1 MKKYLPIFITCLML
15 FIINNSIMAIAI
27 QKNNTIDNSI
37 KTGNFDFKKQ
47 LFSKPSSISLC
58 IDRIDM
64 KTGKVIINGTDTKQ
78 PSTPFTW
85 NWGDGRTTKGW
96 FPQKHTYSDL
106 TRNYIIEVTSHYSKN
121 KTDFEE
127 IIIRFVSPDIQ
138 LISLP
143 PDLSIIIPKYRVTLN
158 SRIPKYRIPNSL
170 TYFDDSYFKIIPRKI
185 VEYVLTV
192 AAHIQKDFI
201 NDDVCPV
208 NNSFIQ
214 YVLRDPK
221 FNGGYSLWYS
231 NPICLVVGDYG
242 FLNENNWST
251 LFHEM
256 GHNFSLNTP
265 SKYYFGGKIDGNAN
279 AILSES
285 LAQIFQ
291 HATAYELL
299 NNYSYYRL
307 SDDLYIEIK
316 QSTIETMN
324 IVVNSY
330 RRYINSRMEFNSW
343 NDSSTPEDET
353 FDTFMTIAYKF
364 FEHAENSD
372 LGYKIPLK
380 KMMALLQ
387 IFNEDMKNKYNQSCN
402 TKEAESFRATFMVA
416 ALSHAFSKD
425 LRKEFKNLNFPINDK
440 EFDILLDIS
449 NKSIP

>member
-1 MKKYLPIFITCLML
+1 
-15 FIINNSIMAIAI
+15 MAVAI
-27 QKNNTIDNSI
+27 QKNNTSVDFN
-37 KTGNFDFKKQ
+37 KTENFDFKRQ

-58 IDRIDM
+58 IDKIGM

-85 NWGDGRTTKGW
+85 NWGDGKTTKGW
-96 FPQKHTYSDL
+96 FPQRHTYSDL
-106 TRNYIIEVTSHYSKN
+106 TRNYIIKVISNYPKN

-127 IIIRFVSPDIQ
+127 IIIRFVSPDIKP
-138 LISLP
+138 ISLP
-143 PDLSIIIPKYRVTLN
+143 PDISIIIPKYKVVLK
-158 SRIPKYRIPNSL
+158 SRILKYGIPNNL
-170 TYFDDSYFKIIPRKI
+170 TYFDDSYFKITPRKI
-185 VEYVLTV
+185 IEYVLTV
-192 AAHIQKDFI
+192 AAYIQKDFI
-201 NDDVCPV
+201 NDDVYLV
-208 NNSFIQ
+208 NNSFKQ
-214 YVLRDPK
+214 CVLRDPK

-231 NPICLVVGDYG
+231 NPVCLVVGNYG
-242 FLNENNWST
+242 FLNEISWST

-265 SKYYFGGKIDGNAN
+265 SEYYFGGKIDGNAN

-307 SDDLYIEIK
+307 SDDLYIEIE
-316 QSTIETMN
+316 QSAIETMN

-330 RRYINSRMEFNSW
+330 RRYNNSRMEFNSW

-387 IFNEDMKNKYNQSCN
+387 IFNEDMKNKYNQSYN
-402 TKEAESFRATFMVA
+402 TKKAESFRATFMVA

-440 EFDILLDIS
+440 EFDNLLDIS
-449 NKSIP
+449 NTSLP

>member
-1 MKKYLPIFITCLML
+1 
-15 FIINNSIMAIAI
+15 MAIAI
-27 QKNNTIDNSI
+27 QKNNTSVNFN
-37 KTGNFDFKKQ
+37 KTENFDFKRQ
-47 LFSKPSSISLC
+47 LFGKPSSISLC
-58 IDRIDM
+58 IDKIYT
-64 KTGKVIINGTDTKQ
+64 KTGKVIINGSDTKQ
-78 PSTPFTW
+78 PSMPFTW

-106 TRNYIIEVTSHYSKN
+106 TRNYIIKVTSHYPKN

-127 IIIRFVSPDIQ
+127 IIIRFVSPDIKP
-138 LISLP
+138 ISLF
-143 PDLSIIIPKYRVTLN
+143 PDLSIIIPKSKVALK
-158 SRIPKYRIPNSL
+158 SRILKYGIPNNL
-170 TYFDDSYFKIIPRKI
+170 TYFDDNYFKIVPRKI
-185 VEYVLTV
+185 IEYVLTV
-192 AAHIQKDFI
+192 AAYIQKDFI
-201 NDDVCPV
+201 NDDVYLI
-208 NNSFIQ
+208 NNSFKQ

-221 FNGGYSLWYS
+221 FSGGYSLWYS
-231 NPICLVVGDYG
+231 NPVCLVVGDYG
-242 FLNENNWST
+242 FLNEISWST
-251 LFHEM
+251 LFHEI

-299 NNYSYYRL
+299 NNYLSYGL
-307 SDDLYIEIK
+307 SDDLYIEIE

-330 RRYINSRMEFNSW
+330 RRYINSKMEFNSW

-387 IFNEDMKNKYNQSCN
+387 MFNEDMRNKYNQSYN

-416 ALSHAFSKD
+416 ALSYAFSKD

-440 EFDILLDIS
+440 EFDNLLDIS
-449 NKSIP
+449 NTSLP

>member
-1 MKKYLPIFITCLML
+1 
-15 FIINNSIMAIAI
+15 MAVAI
-27 QKNNTIDNSI
+27 QKNNTSVDFN
-37 KTGNFDFKKQ
+37 KTENFDFKRQ

-58 IDRIDM
+58 IDKIGM

-85 NWGDGRTTKGW
+85 NWGDERTTKGW
-96 FPQKHTYSDL
+96 FPQRHTYSDL
-106 TRNYIIEVTSHYSKN
+106 TRNYIIKVISNYPKN

-127 IIIRFVSPDIQ
+127 IIIRFVSPDIKP
-138 LISLP
+138 ISLP
-143 PDLSIIIPKYRVTLN
+143 PDLSIIIPKYKVVLK
-158 SRIPKYRIPNSL
+158 SRILKYGIPNNL
-170 TYFDDSYFKIIPRKI
+170 TYFDDSYFKITPRKI
-185 VEYVLTV
+185 IEYVLTV
-192 AAHIQKDFI
+192 AAYIQKDFI
-201 NDDVCPV
+201 NDDVYLV
-208 NNSFIQ
+208 NNSFKQ
-214 YVLRDPK
+214 CVLRDPK

-231 NPICLVVGDYG
+231 NPVCLVVGNYG
-242 FLNENNWST
+242 FLNEISWST

-265 SKYYFGGKIDGNAN
+265 SEYYFGGKIDGNAN

-307 SDDLYIEIK
+307 SDDLYIEIE
-316 QSTIETMN
+316 QSAIETMN

-330 RRYINSRMEFNSW
+330 RRYNNSRMEFNSW

-387 IFNEDMKNKYNQSCN
+387 IFNEDMKNKYNQSYN

-416 ALSHAFSKD
+416 ALSYAFSED

-440 EFDILLDIS
+440 EFDNLLDIS
-449 NKSIP
+449 NTSLP

>member
-78 PSTPFTW
+78 PSMPFTW

-158 SRIPKYRIPNSL
+158 SRIPKYRIPNNL

-343 NDSSTPEDET
+343 NDSSTTEDET